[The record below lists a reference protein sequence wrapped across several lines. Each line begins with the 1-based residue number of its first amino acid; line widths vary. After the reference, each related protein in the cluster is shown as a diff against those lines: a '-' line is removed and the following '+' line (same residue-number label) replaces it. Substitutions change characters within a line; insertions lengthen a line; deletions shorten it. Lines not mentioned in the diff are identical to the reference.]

1 MYTYKGYKFYLEDG
15 TIVIEAPDAD
25 GAGEYIEEVPTALIH
40 IASVRKAIYLAYVNF
55 GDVYVDTIYRLIR
68 EQASNKDLIKIE
80 KIVNKN
86 GDSIYNY

>member
-1 MYTYKGYKFYLEDG
+1 MYTYKGYKFYLEDDA
-15 TIVIEAPDAD
+15 IIIEAPNAD
-25 GAGEYIEEVPTALIH
+25 SAGEYIEEVPTALIH

-55 GDVYVDTIYRLIR
+55 GDVYVGTIYRIIR

>member
-15 TIVIEAPDAD
+15 TIVIEAPGAD
-25 GAGEYIEEVPTALIH
+25 GAGEYIEEVPTTLIH
-40 IASVRKAIYLAYVNF
+40 IASVRKAIYFAYVNF
-55 GDVYVDTIYRLIR
+55 GDVYVGTIYKLIR

>member
-1 MYTYKGYKFYLEDG
+1 MYTYKGYKFYLENDV
-15 TIVIEAPDAD
+15 IVIEASDED
-25 GAGEYIEEVPTALIH
+25 GAGEYIEEVPIALIH

-55 GDVYVDTIYRLIR
+55 GDIYVGTIYKIIR
-68 EQASNKDLIKIE
+68 EQAPNKDLLKIE